1 MFHTFLPS
9 ALGADSCS
17 ARNLSNSGFSRSR
30 LRQQDARADVPLR
43 VHVVITS
50 ESDQKTAP
58 ETPERTNVRRKRFQR
73 GCVRKTKHGRLWVWI
88 GKYYEDGR
96 GRSRVLG
103 HCAQMTEGAA
113 RARLQEFLNP
123 INETAGFRQTLPTD
137 FKEYVTSVFLPQRR
151 KKWKDSTD
159 KTTTERFQAHLIPA
173 FDGRHLRELTRD
185 RLQRFLD
192 SKTKA
197 GLSKSVVSHLRWD
210 LNAVF
215 KMAANDGLIQG
226 NPAGSL
232 VTPKEAKT
240 FEKRSMT
247 KEEIHSA
254 LSVLDLRERMV
265 FLFAVLVGMRPG
277 EIFALRWGRVGPD
290 VINIMERVYRRLPS
304 HPKSERGKRLA
315 AVPPDLA
322 RDIEQW
328 RDVAIDFSPESLVF
342 PSERGTFMSRDNFL
356 RRNIHSKLERVG
368 LGWVNFQVL
377 RRTQASLG
385 HKEGVDPKVA
395 ADQRGHAI
403 GVAIDTY
410 TMTDLESRQKAVT
423 TLEEALRLKEGV
435 RSGFSR

>member
-1 MFHTFLPS
+1 LND
-9 ALGADSCS
+9 GS
-17 ARNLSNSGFSRSR
+17 ARSK
-30 LRQQDARADVPLR
+30 ARKREEPVDLAWDKL
-43 VHVVITS
+43 VVTS
-50 ESDQKTAP
+50 ESDQKIAP

-73 GCVRKTKHGRLWVWI
+73 GCLRKIKHGRLWVWI

-96 GRSRVLG
+96 GRSKVLG

-113 RARLQEFLNP
+113 WARLQEFLNP

-137 FKEYVTSVFLPQRR
+137 FKEYVMNVFLPQRR

-159 KTTTERFQAHLIPA
+159 KTTTERIQAYLFPA
-173 FDGRHLRELTRD
+173 FDGRQLRDLTRD
-185 RLQRFLD
+185 QLQRFLD
-192 SKTKA
+192 GKSK

-240 FEKRSMT
+240 FEKRTMT
-247 KEEIHSA
+247 KEEIHLA
-254 LSVLDLRERMV
+254 LSVLDLRERIV
-265 FLFAVLVGMRPG
+265 FLLAVLVGMRPG

-290 VINIMERVYRRLPS
+290 MVNILERVYRRLPS
-304 HPKSERGKRLA
+304 DPKTERGKRVA

-322 RDIEQW
+322 ADIERW
-328 RDVAIDFSPESLVF
+328 REVAVDLGSESLVF
-342 PSERGTFMSRDNFL
+342 PSERGTFLSRDNFL
-356 RRNIHSKLERVG
+356 RRNIHNKLEKIE

-385 HKEGVDPKVA
+385 HKEGVDPKAA

-410 TMTDLESRQKAVT
+410 TLTDLETKQQAVT
-423 TLEEALRLKEGV
+423 TLEEALQLKEAAPDP
-435 RSGFSR
+435 GFRGKQGKVA